1 MNELIQKIIDGEHTI
16 QETDFITYP
25 QLGDNIDVMEIA
37 VDENPNFIKYATIE
51 YKRNYLSNER
61 IDKSTIDIYEYALKQ
76 GYIPKGIDFEKNP
89 TLKRQ
94 PCVKEKVEKEI
105 NDTIQKLQNANYVIS
120 EEEVLN
126 YSLIIEN
133 VLPDYKEVF
142 FSLVLK
148 QNHRFI
154 KFFNVYRYARDYTVD
169 ERIISKII
177 QDGYIPLEEDFIN
190 NKNLGRL

>member
-1 MNELIQKIIDGEHTI
+1 M
-16 QETDFITYP
+16 
-25 QLGDNIDVMEIA
+25 
-37 VDENPNFIKYATIE
+37 
-51 YKRNYLSNER
+51 
-61 IDKSTIDIYEYALKQ
+61 
-76 GYIPKGIDFEKNP
+76 
-89 TLKRQ
+89 
-94 PCVKEKVEKEI
+94 KEKVEKEI

-126 YSLIIEN
+126 YSLIIKN

-169 ERIISKII
+169 ERIISNII
-177 QDGYIPLEEDFIN
+177 LQMFTSLIIVLELSLLCIFSQ
-190 NKNLGRL
+190 KRLCYNTTYGIECQAFFYF